1 MAKPDWG
8 AIQKEF
14 LADHAISGISPKE
27 WCEARGY
34 NYSTARRY
42 IKHPSAQNAQTT
54 AQEKVRSAQSKRSAK
69 QLVANDNLT
78 DQQRRFVAEYLK
90 DNNATQAA
98 IRAGYSAASA
108 SQIGYQLLQKPSVI
122 DAITEQQTAQMS
134 RVLISADTVLAQMW
148 QLATFDANELSQ
160 YRRGCCRY
168 CWGFGHNYQWR
179 DMVEF
184 EEKHVE
190 AVERKQREP
199 VDAGGYGYDA
209 TKPANPE
216 CPRCNGEGLGRAY
229 LQDTRELPPIARL
242 AYSGTKVG
250 KNGIELSSIS
260 RERMFEA
267 VAKRLGLADTEFT
280 QKLQQIEIENRRL
293 ELERKQLEVD
303 QLRRELARSGKPDGL
318 EDDYQLQSLNPDE
331 PLPDNPIL

>member
-42 IKHPSAQNAQTT
+42 IKHPSAQTT

-69 QLVANDNLT
+69 QLVANDNLN

-108 SQIGYQLLQKPSVI
+108 GQLGYQLLQKPSVI

-134 RVLISADTVLAQMW
+134 RVLISADTVFAQMW
-148 QLATFDANELSQ
+148 QLATFDANDLSQ

-184 EEKHVE
+184 DEKYLE

-216 CPRCNGEGLGRAY
+216 CPRCNGEGLGRPY

-250 KNGIELSSIS
+250 KNGIELASIS

-280 QKLQQIEIENRRL
+280 QKLQQIEIEKR
-293 ELERKQLEVD
+293 QLEIEK
-303 QLRRELARSGKPDGL
+303 LRKELAEDGDDRHPTPVQININVVDARADDGDQPDA
-318 EDDYQLQSLNPDE
+318 
-331 PLPDNPIL
+331 

>member
-1 MAKPDWG
+1 MPGVPGIVMALNKEISHGKTGLGGHSERVPRRSRHIRNITEGVVRG
-8 AIQKEF
+8 AGLQLLHGPPLYQETFCAKCANNCAGE
-14 LADHAISGISPKE
+14 
-27 WCEARGY
+27 
-34 NYSTARRY
+34 
-42 IKHPSAQNAQTT
+42 SAQCAVK
-54 AQEKVRSAQSKRSAK
+54 ARSAQSKRSAK

-98 IRAGYSAASA
+98 VRAGYSVASA
-108 SQIGYQLLQKPSVI
+108 GQLGYQLLQKLSII

-148 QLATFDANELSQ
+148 QLATFDANDLSQ

-216 CPRCNGEGLGRAY
+216 CPRCNGEGLGRSY
-229 LQDTRELPPIARL
+229 IQDTRELPPIARL

-250 KNGIELSSIS
+250 KNGIELASIS

-267 VAKRLGLADTEFT
+267 LAKRLGLVDTEFT
-280 QKLQQIEIENRRL
+280 QKLQQIEIEKR
-293 ELERKQLEVD
+293 QLEIER
-303 QLRRELARSGKPDGL
+303 LRKELQRMTMTGS
-318 EDDYQLQSLNPDE
+318 QRQCR
-331 PLPDNPIL
+331 